1 MSWFARKFTKSDI
14 VDHQQVAK
22 EYFEKKAE
30 KAVQDKLLA
39 MFWKE
44 MEEDQKHG

>member
-1 MSWFARKFTKSDI
+1 MSWIARKQAGLDNE
-14 VDHQQVAK
+14 DQQQVAK

-44 MEEDQKHG
+44 MQEDQKHG